1 MIQSLGIV
9 TQGTEQPVSGLSGG
23 NQQKVVMA
31 RALASDP
38 RLLVL
43 IDPTAGVDVKS
54 KQALLGH
61 VETSRQQGKAVII
74 SSSEIEDLRICDRVE
89 VMLHGR
95 IVASHPAGWA
105 EAALIAA
112 MEGLSPE

>member
-1 MIQSLGIV
+1 
-9 TQGTEQPVSGLSGG
+9 
-23 NQQKVVMA
+23 
-31 RALASDP
+31 
-38 RLLVL
+38 
-43 IDPTAGVDVKS
+43 VKS

-61 VETSRQQGKAVII
+61 VETSRQQGKAVLI

>member
-54 KQALLGH
+54 KQALLGT
-61 VETSRQQGKAVII
+61 VETSRQQDKAVII
-74 SSSEIEDLRICDRVE
+74 SSSEIEDLRICDRVL

-95 IVASHPAGWA
+95 IVAQFAAGWA
-105 EAALIAA
+105 EAVLIAA
-112 MEGLSPE
+112 MEGLRTE